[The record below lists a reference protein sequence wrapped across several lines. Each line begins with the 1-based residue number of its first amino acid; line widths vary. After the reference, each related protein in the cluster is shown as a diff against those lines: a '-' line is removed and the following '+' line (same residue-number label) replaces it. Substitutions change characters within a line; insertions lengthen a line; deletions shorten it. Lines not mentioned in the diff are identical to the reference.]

1 MGNKVTGSSVS
12 GMLALHEFE
21 HISGRHLI
29 EAINAN
35 DTRKL
40 QRAIDQAKAEFSK
53 PVSNN
58 MNQTDY
64 DEMIEYMTKYLT
76 KEYNVGDG
84 ILFVRTPLKYCADK
98 NADECAFLI
107 RKNLD
112 TFAQTNVGN
121 PKQSRMSNTVGEIN
135 KERVSQAKERLKEF
149 QKTRSSN
156 SHNNKN

>member
-35 DTRKL
+35 DPKKC
-40 QRAIDQAKAEFSK
+40 QKAIDIAKSEFSK
-53 PVSNN
+53 PVVNN
-58 MNQTDY
+58 MNKTDY

-98 NADECAFLI
+98 NAKECEVVI
-107 RKNLD
+107 RSNLD
-112 TFAQTNVGN
+112 TFAQSGN
-121 PKQSRMSNTVGEIN
+121 PGKQTRVSNTVGEIN
-135 KERVSQAKERLKEF
+135 KERVSQAKERLNEF
-149 QKTRSSN
+149 QKTRSN
-156 SHNNKN
+156 QNN